1 MAVSMSTN
9 SSLDNS
15 SLTHAKSMDRIYG
28 VQRHFYDVTRA
39 YYLLGRDRML
49 DALKL
54 EDGETA
60 LEIGCG
66 TGRNLIG
73 AAKRYPKAKL
83 FGFDISSEMLRSAE
97 SSTAKAGLASSVTLG
112 LADATQ
118 FNAKALFGQKQFDRV
133 YFSYTL
139 SMIPDWQIALEQA
152 FTAVKPGGSLH
163 VVDFGDCARLPRWF
177 KKMLYAWLAQFH
189 VTPRLA
195 LETSLSELI
204 GDEGGR
210 VEVSRPFR
218 SYAILAKVTKL

>member
-1 MAVSMSTN
+1 MSTN
-9 SSLDNS
+9 SNLDRGSLA
-15 SLTHAKSMDRIYG
+15 HAKSMDRIYG

-49 DALKL
+49 EALKL

-73 AAKRYPKAKL
+73 AAERYPQAKL

-97 SSTAKAGLASSVTLG
+97 SSIARAGLASSVTLG

-118 FNAKALFGQKQFDRV
+118 FDAKALFGQKQFDRV

-139 SMIPDWQIALEQA
+139 SMIPDWQTALEQA
-152 FTAVKPGGSLH
+152 FLAVNPGGSLH

-177 KKMLYAWLAQFH
+177 KKMLYTWLAQFH

-195 LETSLSELI
+195 LETAISELI
-204 GDEGGR
+204 GNEGGR

-218 SYAILAKVTKL
+218 SYSIIAKVTKL

>member
-1 MAVSMSTN
+1 MAASMSTN
-9 SSLDNS
+9 SNLDRGSLA
-15 SLTHAKSMDRIYG
+15 HAKSMDRIYG

-73 AAKRYPKAKL
+73 AAERYPQAKL

-97 SSTAKAGLASSVTLG
+97 SSIARAGHASSVTLG

-139 SMIPDWQIALEQA
+139 SMIPDWQTALEQA
-152 FTAVKPGGSLH
+152 FLGVKPGGSLH

-195 LETSLSELI
+195 LETAISELI
-204 GDEGGR
+204 GNEGGR

-218 SYAILAKVTKL
+218 SYSIIAKVTKL